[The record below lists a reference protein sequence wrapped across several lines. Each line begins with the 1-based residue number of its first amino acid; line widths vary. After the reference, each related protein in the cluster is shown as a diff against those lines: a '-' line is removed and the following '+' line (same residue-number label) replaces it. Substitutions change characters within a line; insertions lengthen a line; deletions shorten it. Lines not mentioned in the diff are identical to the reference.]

1 MFRNTKPDSP
11 IFLDLSNLVINT
23 IEIGSG
29 YGVWLLAIVS
39 EVSAFP
45 TKFNWFLT
53 HQSVHI
59 YFEVTR

>member
-1 MFRNTKPDSP
+1 MFRNTKPDSL
-11 IFLDLSNLVINT
+11 IFLDLLNLVINT

-45 TKFNWFLT
+45 TKFN
-53 HQSVHI
+53 
-59 YFEVTR
+59 